1 MNKCIF
7 CNINSPVINT
17 FICNSCRSKY
27 NLSEDD
33 NQFIDHFLSVSFNEY
48 NTEERAI
55 CMSSS
60 TEPIIG
66 DCRRFLND
74 LIVALYDKS
83 DAPLDI
89 LAVAMTY
96 ARMYAAQ
103 RPLAIIYF
111 ERFRQNFVEIPK
123 IYHFA
128 YRERRMLNGRETYSL
143 WSIFS
148 KFANIYEAEKKY
160 NEAILC
166 LQKCIA
172 EDKGTNLADFE
183 RIKKIQNKLQK

>member
-7 CNINSPVINT
+7 CIINPPLVNT
-17 FICNSCRSKY
+17 FICDSCRNKY

-33 NQFIDHFLSVSFNEY
+33 NQFINHFLSVSFNEY
-48 NTEERAI
+48 TAKERAI

-60 TEPIIG
+60 AEPIIG

-74 LIVALYDKS
+74 LIITLYGDS
-83 DAPLDI
+83 NAPLDI

-111 ERFRQNFVEIPK
+111 EKFRQNFVEIPK
-123 IYHFA
+123 IYHLA
-128 YRERRMLNGRETYSL
+128 YNERRMLNGREAYSL

-148 KFANIYEAEKKY
+148 KFANIYEAEKQY
-160 NEAILC
+160 TEAILC

-172 EDKGTNLADFE
+172 EDKGTNPADFE